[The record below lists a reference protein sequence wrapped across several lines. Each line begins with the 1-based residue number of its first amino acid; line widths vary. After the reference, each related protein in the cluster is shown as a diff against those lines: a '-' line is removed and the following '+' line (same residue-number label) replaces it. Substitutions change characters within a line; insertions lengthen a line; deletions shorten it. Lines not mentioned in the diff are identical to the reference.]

1 MIKEIMFSIGI
12 LCLLSCS
19 SNKQVLNSDLNDVEQ
34 MNRTAVAKEVDSVKV
49 IPVASKFIKIS
60 PNQQIKPKN
69 AIRPIGLKGESFP
82 IKKK

>member
-1 MIKEIMFSIGI
+1 
-12 LCLLSCS
+12 
-19 SNKQVLNSDLNDVEQ
+19 